1 MTTRRDFLK
10 QMGVAAAGLGLAPLG
25 SLAAGPAGANKTK
38 NTGGDKVKVTVRF
51 RGREMAHTQIGMDL
65 LKKFAELCADVATMD
80 KSAKMEGRLMSMFL
94 SPKAQKAG
102 K

>member
-1 MTTRRDFLK
+1 
-10 QMGVAAAGLGLAPLG
+10 
-25 SLAAGPAGANKTK
+25 
-38 NTGGDKVKVTVRF
+38 
-51 RGREMAHTQIGMDL
+51 MAHTDIGRDL
-65 LKKFAELCADVATMD
+65 LKKFTELCADVATMD